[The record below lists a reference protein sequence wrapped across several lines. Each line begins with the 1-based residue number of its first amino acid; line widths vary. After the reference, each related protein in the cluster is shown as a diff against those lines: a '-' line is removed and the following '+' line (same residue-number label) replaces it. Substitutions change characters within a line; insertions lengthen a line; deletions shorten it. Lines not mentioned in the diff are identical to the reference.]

1 MSKNFSGHGNGTYGK
16 KSLEFQFRVLVSE
29 FQSLSKNYLGKI
41 LQGATELA
49 AIQEEFFKGLF
60 SG

>member
-1 MSKNFSGHGNGTYGK
+1 MTNYYFD
-16 KSLEFQFRVLVSE
+16 FFIVSE
-29 FQSLSKNYLGKI
+29 FQSLSNNYLGKI

-49 AIQEEFFKGLF
+49 DIHGEFFKGLF